1 MQKTFLQTGKKA
13 GSRPHLEG
21 RVRKI
26 VKDQLEEGKADAA
39 PETLTAKRTFYMPYK
54 LVVRE
59 TAGITKVKMFFDDGA
74 EPHPLGNSS
83 KECIYTYPPR
93 QPLYKGHSYRLVSE
107 RKMEMPFCSCS
118 TLTVEKNTP
127 EIH

>member
-1 MQKTFLQTGKKA
+1 MQTGKKA

-59 TAGITKVKMFFDDGA
+59 TAGITKVKMVFDDGA

-83 KECIYTYPPR
+83 REYIYTYPSALIQR
-93 QPLYKGHSYRLVSE
+93 AFLQIGVR
-107 RKMEMPFCSCS
+107 
-118 TLTVEKNTP
+118 EKDGDAFLFFFNTNGG
-127 EIH
+127 EKHT

>member
-1 MQKTFLQTGKKA
+1 MQTGKKA

-59 TAGITKVKMFFDDGA
+59 TPGITKVKMVFDDGA
-74 EPHPLGNSS
+74 EPHPLETVARSVFTRIHHVS
-83 KECIYTYPPR
+83 PYT
-93 QPLYKGHSYRLVSE
+93 KGIPTDWCQRERWRCLSVLVQ
-107 RKMEMPFCSCS
+107 
-118 TLTVEKNTP
+118 
-127 EIH
+127 H